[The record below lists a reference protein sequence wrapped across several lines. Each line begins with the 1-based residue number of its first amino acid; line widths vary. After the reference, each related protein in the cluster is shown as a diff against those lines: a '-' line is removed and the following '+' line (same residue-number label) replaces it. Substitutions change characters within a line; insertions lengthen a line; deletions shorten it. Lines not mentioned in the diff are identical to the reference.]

1 MCFCLACVFL
11 GGGKGLYIYIHI
23 IIYIYTHTDIFVK
36 KEQNTH
42 RAGMKGVAEKK
53 NVD

>member
-1 MCFCLACVFL
+1 VFFL
-11 GGGKGLYIYIHI
+11 GGGKGLYIYIHN
-23 IIYIYTHTDIFVK
+23 YIYTHTDIFVK